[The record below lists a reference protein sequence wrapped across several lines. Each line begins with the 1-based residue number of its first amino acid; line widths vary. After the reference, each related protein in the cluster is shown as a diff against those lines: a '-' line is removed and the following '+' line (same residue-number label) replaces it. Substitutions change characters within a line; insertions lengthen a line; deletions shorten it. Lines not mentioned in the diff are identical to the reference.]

1 MPQRNHF
8 MHLTGPVIVA
18 SNLEASSDEA
28 LRQGHRLAQA
38 HRARFVVCH
47 VVPDLAQVRVLFPQ
61 FAGTDPSVAATVE
74 ERAREAVHDR
84 TRTATGVDL
93 AAADIVI
100 ETGSPERGIQAAAAR
115 VNAGVVVVGAGA
127 VAARVAHQAAWAV
140 LAARTS
146 PAGGDVLA
154 ATDFSDPALPAV
166 MTAAA
171 VAAREGLP
179 LRILHV
185 VDLDPS
191 AYVAAPGATVIL
203 PPTIDVTDAL
213 ADAARAQLDAATRR
227 VGTPATALVTLGP
240 AAARILEAATQP
252 PASLVVVGTH
262 GRRGL
267 PRWLLGSVAERV
279 LRDAPCSVLVVP
291 LDAGAAEASPA

>member
-1 MPQRNHF
+1 MD
-8 MHLTGPVIVA
+8 LTGPVIVA

-28 LRQGHRLAQA
+28 LRQGHRLAKA

-61 FAGTDPSVAATVE
+61 FAGTDRSVAATVE

-93 AAADIVI
+93 ATADIVI

-146 PAGGDVLA
+146 PAGDVLA

-213 ADAARAQLDAATRR
+213 ADAARAQLDDATRR
-227 VGTPATALVTLGP
+227 VGTPATALVTHGP

-252 PASLVVVGTH
+252 PAALVVVGTH